1 MLDLTTEDQA
11 KHKVMKMLFSAVFYG
26 FTNCFIRK
34 NMSNLNTPS
43 FLRVAAKY
51 LRRFSLLS
59 VHKPLQA
66 LTLEKR
72 SFLTHLEECIESV
85 VVSQCVALSKKEA
98 QTVLYILHRLLDHG
112 VARKLIIHVQCPAI
126 LAWLLRE
133 RGPQHVPLELESV
146 RSGTQASSAHS
157 QAVENRDHPDV
168 PAKLRRRDSA
178 CPSQEVIKSAKSC
191 HMFPSCDGASAGPC
205 PRGRVE
211 QLEVSQ
217 CGPDCLTVLTAA
229 LPTFFCLRS
238 LNLHSLCKS
247 DGNSCWKEALL
258 CTRDT
263 HTHTLTHQHSCG
275 FSLPSDVE
283 QRGCDVRGPSAAAAV
298 PEPPQLP
305 GRPQHRRPA
314 LPGALG
320 GAAGGQPQP
329 SIRACGG
336 PDRVGLPGLSSASW
350 LAH

>member
-126 LAWLLRE
+126 LAWLLHE

-168 PAKLRRRDSA
+168 PAKLRRQDSA

-191 HMFPSCDGASAGPC
+191 HVFPSCDGAAAGPC

-247 DGNSCWKEALL
+247 DGNACWKEALL

-263 HTHTLTHQHSCG
+263 HTLAHTRTLLWF
-275 FSLPSDVE
+275 FSSQ
-283 QRGCDVRGPSAAAAV
+283 QRSAA
-298 PEPPQLP
+298 
-305 GRPQHRRPA
+305 RM
-314 LPGALG
+314 
-320 GAAGGQPQP
+320 
-329 SIRACGG
+329 
-336 PDRVGLPGLSSASW
+336 
-350 LAH
+350 